1 MAQPSSRCWPVRS
14 QTWPVTSNKSQNFLK
29 HILKTIYKKYNSYTP
44 VVYHE
49 NANDIIP
56 SVPEKY
62 INRQRHSY
70 YCMIDLKN
78 RKYKVIFYFENKQT
92 NKDLNIYFF
101 KVYLILNVLNN
112 YSTNTEISHNVV
124 LQIFMS
130 DHKKYLPKNKIPL
143 DEEHVNSAYT
153 RTCRQST
160 EICVFRKEE

>member
-1 MAQPSSRCWPVRS
+1 MKLTNDS
-14 QTWPVTSNKSQNFLK
+14 QILLDFIKNCKINNQRFSNKSQNFLK

-78 RKYKVIFYFENKQT
+78 RK
-92 NKDLNIYFF
+92 
-101 KVYLILNVLNN
+101 
-112 YSTNTEISHNVV
+112 
-124 LQIFMS
+124 
-130 DHKKYLPKNKIPL
+130 
-143 DEEHVNSAYT
+143 
-153 RTCRQST
+153 
-160 EICVFRKEE
+160 

>member
-1 MAQPSSRCWPVRS
+1 MKLTNDS
-14 QTWPVTSNKSQNFLK
+14 QILLDFIKNCKINNQRFSNKSQNFLK

-130 DHKKYLPKNKIPL
+130 DHKKYLPKNKY
-143 DEEHVNSAYT
+143 HWTKNM
-153 RTCRQST
+153 
-160 EICVFRKEE
+160 